1 MVFSR
6 DAGVFIYL
14 FTLSGLD
21 RGLILDNYWH

>member
-6 DAGVFIYL
+6 DAGVVIYL
-14 FTLSGLD
+14 FTVGGLD